1 MKAIFYSTAFNVL
14 ALPLA
19 MYYFIVTSLKFRKEH
34 LLIKETLNKNDS
46 FFKAL
51 MTLDFKG
58 HQWLPSVFY
67 ATLPVDEALSEN
79 DVKDIAQRQII
90 NVVLQYVKNE
100 NLLSVMLVY
109 TEIQNGQVLF
119 MIKPA
124 TTDLFLRNALE
135 FALSCIVWS
144 ILVASYFIIF

>member
-1 MKAIFYSTAFNVL
+1 MKTIFYSTTFNVI
-14 ALPLA
+14 AFPLA
-19 MYYFIVTSLKFRKEH
+19 MYYFIVTLFKFRNEH

-58 HQWLPSVFY
+58 HKWLPSVFY
-67 ATLPVDEALSEN
+67 ATLPVDEALSEI

-109 TEIQNGQVLF
+109 TEIQNDQVLF

-124 TTDLFLRNALE
+124 TTDIFLRNALE
-135 FALSCIVWS
+135 FGLSFLIWS
-144 ILVASYFIIF
+144 IAVISYCIIF